1 MDFVYCSCVLL
12 FGVKW
17 WRWIILSVL
26 GDRSG
31 YHKKSAQDVCQ
42 FWFLFLISCIFSS
55 ISLPQPNN
63 PHPSPPWTILCPLSS
78 NLIFIVAPSCTSLNV
93 CRCTLCHE
101 GVQYNTSLSLR
112 GTYAKSKS
120 PSIEYPREDIPYHG
134 QRTTYR
140 ATHHQ
145 PPTSPLNN
153 GRASPATRQLLRDQK
168 NVKLLQEISIK

>member
-1 MDFVYCSCVLL
+1 MCVS
-12 FGVKW
+12 FGFCF
-17 WRWIILSVL
+17 S
-26 GDRSG
+26 
-31 YHKKSAQDVCQ
+31 YHA
-42 FWFLFLISCIFSS
+42 SS
-55 ISLPQPNN
+55 
-63 PHPSPPWTILCPLSS
+63 PLSPS
-78 NLIFIVAPSCTSLNV
+78 LNQIIRIHLPPEQYYVPYPAYLIFIVAPSCTSLNV

-145 PPTSPLNN
+145 PPTSPTEQLMV
-153 GRASPATRQLLRDQK
+153 GASPATQQLGNFYATKKMWKQATRD
-168 NVKLLQEISIK
+168 IK